1 MLQTESNPHRR
12 KEDLVRQRREEIVH
26 QHVNAENN
34 GDVDEMIASFYSPHY
49 QVIPMGAIVD
59 GEKAVR
65 EMFGEVL
72 RGFPDFHFNTLK
84 LYHDESAVILEGRM
98 TGTHEGE
105 FAGMAPKSRKMDIQA
120 VCIFDFDEDRLMNE
134 TVYFDFATLQRQLT
148 GE

>member
-1 MLQTESNPHRR
+1 MLSPELNLGRR
-12 KEDLVRQRREEIVH
+12 KEDLVRQRREEIVR
-26 QHVNAENN
+26 QHVNAEND
-34 GDVDEMIASFYSPHY
+34 GDLDEMIASFHSPHY

-65 EMFGEVL
+65 EMFSEVL

-84 LYHDESAVILEGRM
+84 LYHDESAVIVEGHM
-98 TGTHEGE
+98 TGTHQGE
-105 FAGMAPKSRKMDIQA
+105 FAGMIPKGRKMDIQA

>member
-1 MLQTESNPHRR
+1 MLSPELNLGRR
-12 KEDLVRQRREEIVH
+12 KEDLVRQRREEIVR

-34 GDVDEMIASFYSPHY
+34 GDLDGMISSFHSPHY

-59 GEKAVR
+59 GEKAVHD
-65 EMFGEVL
+65 MFGEVL
-72 RGFPDFHFNTLK
+72 RGFPDFHFVTLK

-98 TGTHEGE
+98 TGTHQGD
-105 FAGMAPKSRKMDIQA
+105 FAGMTPKSRKMDIQA